1 MPRFSLRRVAAA
13 CAVGVAG
20 LWLVTAPAHA
30 QTIGG
35 EGLASNEVS
44 VQLMPGAAPL
54 PDVKAETW
62 IVADATTGQVLAAKG
77 AHVQR
82 PPASTLKTLLA
93 LTVMPQHSPDE
104 TWTAGPEVERVAG
117 SRVGLAPSRTYSLDQ
132 LWYAVFLPSAND
144 AAVAVAKLNGGVG
157 ATVAQMNATAQ
168 RLQANDTVA
177 KTPNG
182 LDEPGQVSS
191 AYDLALIARAGM
203 QREDF
208 ATYAGTARHTF
219 PDRIGNGSHTI
230 VTTNRLLLHGFPGMI
245 GVKTGFTTK
254 AGRTYVGAVRRGD
267 RTIIIAML
275 GIHESSEQAAKKLFT
290 WAIKNHAKVTPIGV
304 LVNPVASA
312 PGGALDP
319 TAH

>member
-1 MPRFSLRRVAAA
+1 MPRIPLRRIAAA
-13 CAVGVAG
+13 CAITLSTLLLVAPS
-20 LWLVTAPAHA
+20 ASA

-35 EGLASNEVS
+35 DTLASPDIT
-44 VQLMPGAAPL
+44 VQPLPGAAPL

-93 LTVMPQHSPDE
+93 LTVMPKHSPEE
-104 TWTAGPEVERVAG
+104 TWIAGPKVEHVSG
-117 SRVGLAPSRTYSLDQ
+117 SRVGLATGKTYSLDQ

-144 AAVAVAKLNGGVG
+144 AAVAVAKINGGVG
-157 ATVAQMNATAQ
+157 DTVSQMNETAQ
-168 RLQANDTVA
+168 RLQAHDTVA

-182 LDEPGQVSS
+182 LDAPGQVSS
-191 AYDLALIARAGM
+191 AYDLALIARAGL
-203 QREDF
+203 QRPDF
-208 ATYAGTARHTF
+208 AKYAGTTRTTF
-219 PDRIGNGSHTI
+219 PDRIGNGEHTI

-267 RTIIIAML
+267 TTIIVAML

-290 WAIKNHAKVTPIGV
+290 WALKNNDKVTPIGT
-304 LVNPVASA
+304 LVNPTPGTPGSA
-312 PGGALDP
+312 VDP
-319 TAH
+319 NAH

>member
-1 MPRFSLRRVAAA
+1 MPRMTLRRTASACAIGVAALMLM
-13 CAVGVAG
+13 AG
-20 LWLVTAPAHA
+20 PAQA

-35 EGLASNEVS
+35 DGLASPEIT
-44 VQLMPGAAPL
+44 VQPLPDAAPL

-62 IVADATTGQVLAAKG
+62 IIADATTGQVLAAKG

-93 LTVMPQHSPDE
+93 LTVMPKHSPEE
-104 TWTAGPEVERVAG
+104 TWTAGPKMDRIAG
-117 SRVGLAPSRTYSLDQ
+117 SRVGLAPGRAYTLDQ

-144 AAVAVAKLNGGVG
+144 AAVAVAKINGGVG
-157 ATVAQMNATAQ
+157 STVAQMNETAQ
-168 RLQANDTVA
+168 RLQAYDTVA

-191 AYDLALIARAGM
+191 AYDLALIARAGL
-203 QREDF
+203 QRPDF
-208 ATYAGTARHTF
+208 AKYAGTTQYPF
-219 PDRIGNGSHTI
+219 PDRIGTGSHTI

-267 RTIIIAML
+267 TTIIVSML
-275 GIHESSEQAAKKLFT
+275 GIHESTEQAAKKLFA
-290 WAIKNHAKVTPIGV
+290 WAFKNDDKVTPIGA
-304 LVNPVASA
+304 LVTPVAGTPA
-312 PGGALDP
+312 CALDP
-319 TAH
+319 NAH

>member
-1 MPRFSLRRVAAA
+1 MTLRRIAAA
-13 CAVGVAG
+13 CAVFVTTLALVAPS
-20 LWLVTAPAHA
+20 ASA

-35 EGLASNEVS
+35 DGLASTDVT
-44 VQLMPGAAPL
+44 VQLLPGAAPL
-54 PDVKAETW
+54 PDVNAETW

-93 LTVMPQHSPDE
+93 LTVMPKHSPEE
-104 TWTAGPEVERVAG
+104 TWIAGPKVEHVDG
-117 SRVGLAPSRTYSLDQ
+117 SRVGLATGKTYSLDQ

-144 AAVAVAKLNGGVG
+144 AAVAVAKINGGVG
-157 ATVAQMNATAQ
+157 DTVAQMNETAQ

-203 QREDF
+203 QRPDF
-208 ATYAGTARHTF
+208 AKYAGTARYTF
-219 PDRIGNGSHTI
+219 PDRIGNGEHTI

-254 AGRTYVGAVRRGD
+254 AGRTYVGAVRRAD
-267 RTIIIAML
+267 TTIIVAML

-290 WAIKNHAKVTPIGV
+290 WALKNHDKVTPIGT
-304 LVNPVASA
+304 LVNPAFGTPGSA
-312 PGGALDP
+312 IDP
-319 TAH
+319 NAH